1 MPSPGEAS
9 PPLRCPPAMDAVPA
23 TVPSVTAS
31 PGNAGLLGPLSVL
44 YAAFIARLLE
54 VTAPIAGRAPTSG
67 RGGRVLSGAGAVADG
82 AGRRRR
88 EARGGQGAAARA
100 QGPREGVCFLACSC
114 APSAA
119 DAPGTVLPL
128 DTVTGIAAIITSL
141 PVLLHWPRHCWGRG
155 PI

>member
-54 VTAPIAGRAPTSG
+54 VTNDTIPKGPPS
-67 RGGRVLSGAGAVADG
+67 RGGPPPLAGAD
-82 AGRRRR
+82 
-88 EARGGQGAAARA
+88 E
-100 QGPREGVCFLACSC
+100 F
-114 APSAA
+114 
-119 DAPGTVLPL
+119 
-128 DTVTGIAAIITSL
+128 
-141 PVLLHWPRHCWGRG
+141 
-155 PI
+155 

>member
-54 VTAPIAGRAPTSG
+54 VTAPIAGRAPTPG
-67 RGGRVLSGAGAVADG
+67 RGGRGGETARVRPA
-82 AGRRRR
+82 AGRALRR
-88 EARGGQGAAARA
+88 
-100 QGPREGVCFLACSC
+100 GPR
-114 APSAA
+114 
-119 DAPGTVLPL
+119 
-128 DTVTGIAAIITSL
+128 
-141 PVLLHWPRHCWGRG
+141 GRG
-155 PI
+155 RACVSSPAPVRRALRMRRALCYLWIRSRA